1 MLSDIGVGISD
12 GSAVVGD
19 DVGHLVGA
27 ESLGLDLAELELGF
41 LGVDLVG
48 LISSL
53 HVVENSEMLSSLVNG
68 NNIHDSEWV
77 SGVLSDLAIDF
88 NVAILIL
95 DNLDDLLSGEGISES
110 VLEENAK
117 GNRFSC
123 LVWAGGGLHGVSA
136 AQLVQHPVVR
146 GCEPL
151 HVLLWSSSLITIAH
165 ILISTNLFVAQ
176 MLLLLL
182 LWMQLTI
189 FGLLKI
195 YIK

>member
-12 GSAVVGD
+12 GSAVMGD
-19 DVGHLVGA
+19 DVGDLVGA
-27 ESLGLDLAELELGF
+27 ESLSLDLAELELSL
-41 LGVDLVG
+41 LGVNLVG
-48 LISSL
+48 LESSF
-53 HVVENSEMLSSLVNG
+53 HVIENSELLSSLVNG

-95 DNLDDLLSGEGISES
+95 DYLDDLLPGEGISES

-123 LVWAGGGLHGVSA
+123 LVWAGGGLHGISA

-146 GCEPL
+146 GGEPL
-151 HVLLWSSSLITIAH
+151 HVLLWSSSLLTLAH
-165 ILISTNLFVAQ
+165 ILISNNLSVMQ